1 LKGKS
6 RGSSF
11 TRHWV
16 RIRID
21 GFRPERLISQ
31 AADKSIAMR
40 SITYRDETEV
50 YLILPQT
57 DYKKLKK
64 LAGSKYRLT
73 IMEEGGVMAGVS
85 RLRANKL
92 AVIGAVLAVLFYFAQ
107 ISFVR
112 EVNVLGCETIPEDQ
126 IRTLLREEGLYEG
139 GLKNF
144 DCDKIEER
152 LFQEYESVVWAKVSY
167 QGRYVQVEISE
178 GDVQEKA
185 IPDRSKPCNL
195 VAEQDCYVEK
205 VYTYKGRAHVAEGD
219 FVKKGEIL
227 ISGTVPI
234 EHPSYA
240 IEQANGENTADGAA
254 SMVHYVH
261 AEGKIMARV
270 PCYFSFTM
278 EPDSSEAQIQTA
290 VRTWAKENVP
300 ENAEILNKD
309 FHFDAK
315 KNIIKVY
322 GIIETRQPVG
332 VEKEITIDKRQ
343 ESGNEETAD

>member
-1 LKGKS
+1 MKGRS
-6 RGSSF
+6 RESSF

-31 AADKSIAMR
+31 AADKSIVMR
-40 SITYRDETEV
+40 NITYRDETEV
-50 YLILPQT
+50 YLTLAET
-57 DYKKLKK
+57 DYKKIKK

-73 IMEEGGVMAGVS
+73 VMEEGGVLAAAS

-107 ISFVR
+107 LGFVR
-112 EVNVLGCETIPEDQ
+112 EVNVLGCESIPEDQ
-126 IRTLLREEGLYEG
+126 IRGLLKEEGLYEG
-139 GLKNF
+139 ALKNF

-167 QGRYVQVEISE
+167 QGKYVQVEIAE
-178 GDVQEKA
+178 GEIQEKQVL
-185 IPDRSKPCNL
+185 DRSKPCNL
-195 VAEQDCYVEK
+195 VAEQDCYIEK
-205 VYTYKGRAHVAEGD
+205 IYTYKGRSHVGEGD

-234 EHPSYA
+234 EHPSYPV
-240 IEQANGENTADGAA
+240 EQIDGEAAEDNG
-254 SMVHYVH
+254 SSLVHYVH
-261 AEGKIMARV
+261 AEGKITARV
-270 PCYFSFTM
+270 PYYFSFTM
-278 EPDSSEAQIQTA
+278 DPDSSKSQMEAA
-290 VRTWAKENVP
+290 VRSWAKENVP

-322 GIIETRQPVG
+322 GMIETRQPVG

-343 ESGNEETAD
+343 ESGNEEITD